1 MQVPNPYNIEAEQQ
15 ILGALL
21 MRDEIFHDIAG
32 DVEADDFYDR
42 QHQTVFRTIA
52 QLVDTGKR
60 VNAAIVHDFAKSGD
74 KGTSVDPDYIE
85 VLMEGVADL
94 RDTIHYAKQV
104 RDLARRRRWIA
115 AAVDGIQAIGR
126 LDPLTEAQNA
136 IDEADVRI
144 LNSSKVDVSHVRMFG
159 EWAQLATSRA
169 IAAIDAPSVA
179 TSGLKWGL
187 NAVDQVAGPLMPGQ
201 LVIQGGRPG
210 SGKSALAGQ
219 AAEFFGTQAPGFIMS
234 LEMEGED
241 WAIRAMSA
249 HSDLPAWRIA
259 NARINEDEAGR
270 LDELALRMRRLPVW
284 IDHSPRM
291 DIEKIRA
298 RAIRYKHK
306 FGIRWMIVDHL
317 HIIEPSFKRQER
329 ADITA
334 KASEELKKMAKELQ
348 IGVVAL
354 AQMNKEV
361 RSRDDGRPRSGD
373 LMYYSSIEPHADT
386 IIFTHRPEIAHLERK
401 PDMTDPDS
409 KDAVAWR
416 DKMTLIEGRAEIIN
430 AKRRHGKA
438 YQTQACEFVG
448 ETMHFRDLAAKEL
461 PLSDAYA
468 EMKRF

>member
-1 MQVPNPYNIEAEQQ
+1 MQIPNPFNIEAEQQ

-32 DVEADDFYDR
+32 DVDADDFYDR
-42 QHQTVFRTIA
+42 QHQTIFRTIK

-60 VNAAIVHDFAKSGD
+60 VNAAIVLDFAKGGD
-74 KGTSVDPDYIE
+74 KGNRIDPDYIE
-85 VLMEGVADL
+85 VLMEAVADL

-104 RDLARRRRWIA
+104 SDLARRRRWIM

-126 LDPLTEAQNA
+126 LDPLVGAQNS

-144 LNSSKVDVSHVRMFG
+144 LNSSKVDVSHVRQLG

-169 IAAIDAPSVA
+169 IKAIDAPSVA

-187 NAVDQVAGPLMPGQ
+187 TAADNVAGPLMPGQ
-201 LVIQGGRPG
+201 LVILGGRPG

-219 AAEFFGTQAPGFIMS
+219 AAEFFGGQAPGFIMS

-241 WAIRAMSA
+241 WAIRAMSSHA
-249 HSDLPAWRIA
+249 DLPAWRIA
-259 NARINEDEAGR
+259 NARINEDDAGR
-270 LDELALRMRRLPVW
+270 LDAIAHRLRKLPVW

-306 FGIRWMIVDHL
+306 FGIRWMVVDHL
-317 HIIEPSFKRQER
+317 HIVEPSFKRQER
-329 ADITA
+329 ADITS
-334 KASEELKKMAKELQ
+334 KASEELKKISKELQ
-348 IGVVAL
+348 IGVIAL

-361 RSRDDGRPRSGD
+361 RTRQDGRPRSGD
-373 LMYYSSIEPHADT
+373 LMFYSSIEPHADT
-386 IIFTHRPEIAHLERK
+386 ILFTHRPEIAHLESK
-401 PDMTDPDS
+401 PDMTDPDTRE
-409 KDAVAWR
+409 AVAWR

-430 AKRRHGKA
+430 AKRRHGKP
-438 YQTQACEFVG
+438 YQTQACEFIG

-461 PLSDAYA
+461 PLNNAYA
-468 EMKRF
+468 EMRGY